1 MKTINLDFL
10 GKDSV
15 RYCKDIELPDEVYD
29 ELKKLAD
36 MKNPGE
42 EIFDRATS
50 ADVSAF
56 LNEVHQGISPKVL
69 RTAKCNKVLVENLKK
84 QQVSKDATPSE
95 KVRAMYRANLEIAKT
110 LNHQKNVAKN
120 FKEQEK
126 KAEEKVDNQKQSL
139 KDLVKKQ
146 KEKLEKIAADEKDVK
161 VKYEKMPKIRAEK
174 LSKLQERRQ
183 KLEAQVAKAE
193 ARIEKAEFNLTKK
206 QETKD
211 INLGTSL
218 AAYAD
223 SRVIFSWCNDVGL
236 DPKMIY
242 TKALLEKFSDA
253 ADTPASFWKK
263 I

>member
-126 KAEEKVDNQKQSL
+126 KAEEK
-139 KDLVKKQ
+139 
-146 KEKLEKIAADEKDVK
+146 
-161 VKYEKMPKIRAEK
+161 
-174 LSKLQERRQ
+174 
-183 KLEAQVAKAE
+183 
-193 ARIEKAEFNLTKK
+193 AEFNLTKK